1 MVMFFMEKYNKFISS
16 VLKFYKDSRADETS
30 RYRSWEHCYYNF
42 YKARSE
48 KNVDE
53 DYLSL
58 QLAFYLAS
66 WGMYRGS
73 SFLLEKD
80 YKVHIPV
87 VNMILAPKYDILL
100 GADYKV
106 LLDEANQVLL
116 WELSEELK
124 EYYKGIRS
132 QVKGE
137 NIKNPVSKTLITK
150 IFMGTLGCVPAYDE
164 YFIKG
169 IVKEKVAKGTYNK
182 ESVKALASFYE
193 KYNEK
198 LDAERS
204 NWRVEDIEYP
214 QMKLLDMGFWQMG
227 KDVTIK

>member
-1 MVMFFMEKYNKFISS
+1 MVVSMEKCNKFISAIS
-16 VLKFYKDSRADETS
+16 EFYKNSRNDENG
-30 RYRSWEHCYYNF
+30 RFRSWEHCYKNF

-48 KNVDE
+48 KNPDVDH
-53 DYLSL
+53 LSL
-58 QLAFYLAS
+58 HLSFYLAS

-80 YKVHIPV
+80 YRVHIPAI
-87 VNMILAPKYDILL
+87 NKILCPKYDVLL
-100 GADYKV
+100 GADYNV
-106 LLDEANQVLL
+106 LLEEDNQALL
-116 WELSEELK
+116 WELSGELE

-132 QVKGE
+132 QVKGV

-150 IFMGTLGCVPAYDE
+150 ILMGTLGCVPAYDE

-182 ESVKALASFYE
+182 ESIKALASFYE
-193 KYNEK
+193 RYNEK
-198 LDAERS
+198 LDAERC

-227 KDVTIK
+227 KDITKK